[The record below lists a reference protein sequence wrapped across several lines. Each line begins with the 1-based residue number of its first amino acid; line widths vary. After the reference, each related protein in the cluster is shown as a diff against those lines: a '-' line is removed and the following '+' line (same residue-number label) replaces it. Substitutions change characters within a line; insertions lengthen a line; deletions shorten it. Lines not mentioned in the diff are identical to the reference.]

1 MAQAPIAAGLL
12 DRRVMRLDRC
22 SHGKTWAEDCL
33 ECEAVGLRGT
43 IASFE
48 PMVIKAKERLKE
60 IEREISKASAVPAQ
74 L

>member
-1 MAQAPIAAGLL
+1 
-12 DRRVMRLDRC
+12 MRLDQC

-48 PMVIKAKERLKE
+48 PMVTKAKERLKE
-60 IEREISKASAVPAQ
+60 VEREISKAAAVPTQ

>member
-1 MAQAPIAAGLL
+1 
-12 DRRVMRLDRC
+12 MRLDRC
-22 SHGKTWAEDCL
+22 SHGKMWAEDCL

-60 IEREISKASAVPAQ
+60 VEREISKAAAVPTQ